1 MTILKTGREQ
11 DFNPHL
17 CVVKEPYLESNMQPP
32 STLVVRY
39 KNRPFIGVFF
49 ADKWFY
55 SVRNFKKYSLMCC
68 NVAIEYQIQ
77 INNIKGKNGNNY
89 NKTYS

>member
-1 MTILKTGREQ
+1 
-11 DFNPHL
+11 
-17 CVVKEPYLESNMQPP
+17 MQPP

-39 KNRPFIGVFF
+39 KSRAFIGVFF

-68 NVAIEYQIQ
+68 NVAIDYQIQ